1 MLKCTGTMVIKGLSV
16 GSAEANLVPFAIIT
30 VVIAAITTTRRATFV
45 GNFNA
50 KLKTV
55 D

>member
-30 VVIAAITTTRRATFV
+30 VVTTITTTRRATFV
-45 GNFNA
+45 SNFNA

>member
-1 MLKCTGTMVIKGLSV
+1 MLKCTGTMVIKGQSV
-16 GSAEANLVPFAIIT
+16 GPTEASLVPFAIIT
-30 VVIAAITTTRRATFV
+30 VVTTITTTRRATFV
-45 GNFNA
+45 SNFNA